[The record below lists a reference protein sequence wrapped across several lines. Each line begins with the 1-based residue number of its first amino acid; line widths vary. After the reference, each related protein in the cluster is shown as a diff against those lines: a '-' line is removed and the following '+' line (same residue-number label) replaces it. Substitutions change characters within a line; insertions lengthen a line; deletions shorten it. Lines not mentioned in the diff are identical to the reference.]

1 MKRAFSPKNLWETLP
16 RPIKSTA
23 GRLLGLMPPE
33 WPLGRS
39 FRRHLALVEKAQACS
54 IDEIQAFQLEQVR
67 GICQLAY
74 ERTAFYRRSFDA
86 AGFDPKA
93 CRSLEDLQR
102 LPTIDRHTL
111 IEHLPELCT
120 QSPETRGI
128 DMVSTGGTGGNP
140 LKFYIGSGR
149 SGPEYAHLV
158 SSWRRV
164 GYDLRM
170 PQAVIRGAIVP
181 PDATGLRHDYDPLL
195 RRHYYSNFHMSDDN
209 MWRYLEHI
217 ATIGT
222 CYLHVYPSSVA
233 TLARFMHRKS
243 IAPPANIRGILAG
256 SENVYPEDRELVER
270 VFKLRMFSWYGH
282 SEKLIFGSEC
292 EHSYDYHI
300 FPTYGYFE
308 LLDETGRPVT
318 VPGQRGE
325 IVGTG
330 FINRIVP
337 FIRYR
342 TGDEATYVAD
352 GCPKCGRQQIV
363 LRDIRGHRTQEML
376 VASDGSMISWT
387 AMNMH
392 DDTFNGVRQFQFVQ
406 EEPGLALLRIVP
418 GEGFGEDD
426 RRRIERKLNA
436 KLDGRVRFQ
445 IEQVEQIALTKSGKS
460 TYVDQRIDPER
471 LRAEKPQLM
480 SATGVHV

>member
-16 RPIKSTA
+16 RPLKSAA
-23 GRLLGLMPPE
+23 GRLLALTPPE

-39 FRRHLALVEKAQACS
+39 FRRHLALVEKAQRWTAEQAS
-54 IDEIQAFQLEQVR
+54 AFQLEKVR
-67 GICQLAY
+67 EICQLAFQ
-74 ERTAFYRRSFDA
+74 RTSYYRRTLGQV
-86 AGFDPKA
+86 GFDPEG
-93 CRSLEDLQR
+93 CNNLEDLHR

-120 QSPETRGI
+120 QSPDTR
-128 DMVSTGGTGGNP
+128 DVDVVSTGGTGGNP
-140 LKFYIGSGR
+140 LKFFIGSDR

-164 GYDLRM
+164 GYDLRI

-181 PDATGLRHDYDPLL
+181 PEGSGLRHDYDPLL

-209 MWRYLEHI
+209 MRRYLEHI

-222 CYLHVYPSSVA
+222 CYLQVYPSSVA
-233 TLARFMHRKS
+233 TLARFMQRRS

-282 SEKLIFGSEC
+282 SEKLVFGAEC
-292 EHSYDYHI
+292 ENSYDYHI

-308 LLDETGRPVT
+308 LLDEVGRPVT
-318 VPGQRGE
+318 TPGQRGE

-342 TGDEATYVAD
+342 TGDEATYVGD
-352 GCPKCGRQQIV
+352 RCPHCGREQII

-376 VASDGSMISWT
+376 IAHDGSMISWT

-406 EEPGLALLRIVP
+406 EEPGRAVLRIIP

-436 KLDGRVRFQ
+436 KLDGRVRFEIQ
-445 IEQVEQIALTKSGKS
+445 QVQQIALTKSGKS
-460 TYVDQRIDPER
+460 TYVEQRIDPAR
-471 LRAEKPQLM
+471 LRGGRPELV
-480 SATGVHV
+480 SSTGVSS